1 MRCQIGKCCYDGA
14 SRQHRRPVR
23 SRRRFCAPPTREPKT
38 YVVTAPINILVVD
51 DVPQNLIAIEALLA
65 RPGIALLKAASGA
78 EALELLLMHEVAL
91 ALVDVQMPNMDG
103 FELAELIRGS
113 ERTRS
118 IPLIFLTAAS
128 REASYSFRG
137 YEAGAVD
144 FLYKPI
150 DAQALLGKVKVFVE
164 LYQQKKQMSQ
174 QLEELQRSLHLNEM
188 FMAVLGHDLR
198 TPLSVV
204 MNGAMLLPMMTDHP
218 KVAVTAQ
225 RIQSSAKRMAQMV
238 DQLLDLARIRSGEMQ
253 LRRASQDV
261 ADLCRAIADEFVL
274 PERPSRVTVEGR
286 GNTVAAVDAG
296 IFAQA
301 ISNLVGNALQ
311 HGEPEHAVLVRVEGQ
326 QEGAPDGLRITVTNR
341 GVIPVP
347 QLAGIFAPFQHRGES
362 RKSGQGLG
370 LGLYTASTFVRA
382 HGGDIAVAS
391 EEGLGTTTFTVTLPR
406 REQAE

>member
-1 MRCQIGKCCYDGA
+1 VSA
-14 SRQHRRPVR
+14 L
-23 SRRRFCAPPTREPKT
+23 
-38 YVVTAPINILVVD
+38 INILVVD

-78 EALELLLMHEVAL
+78 EALELLLVHEVAL

-113 ERTRS
+113 ERTRN

-128 REASYSFRG
+128 REPSYSFRG

-150 DAQALLGKVKVFVE
+150 DPKALTSKVNVFVE
-164 LYQQKKQMSQ
+164 LYQQKKQLSQ
-174 QLEELQRSLHLNEM
+174 QLDELRRALHMNEM

-225 RIQSSAKRMAQMV
+225 RIQSSARRMTSMV
-238 DQLLDLARIRSGEMQ
+238 DQLLDLARIRAGEMQ
-253 LRRASQDV
+253 LKTAPQDIGQ
-261 ADLCRAIADEFVL
+261 LCRSIADEFTV
-274 PERPSRVTVEGR
+274 PERPSRVQVQYSGDP
-286 GNTVAAVDAG
+286 VAPVDSG

-301 ISNLVGNALQ
+301 LSNLLGNALQ
-311 HGEPEHAVLVRVEGQ
+311 HGDAEAPVSVQIDGR
-326 QEGAPDGLRITVTNR
+326 APDRLRVAISNR
-341 GVIPVP
+341 GVIAAER
-347 QLAGIFAPFQHRGES
+347 LAHIFEPFQHRDGT

-382 HGGDIAVAS
+382 HGGDLAVAS
-391 EEGLGTTTFTVTLPR
+391 DAAGGTTVLTVTLPR
-406 REQAE
+406 PNGQRIGDTGDARSTQRQMA

>member
-1 MRCQIGKCCYDGA
+1 L
-14 SRQHRRPVR
+14 
-23 SRRRFCAPPTREPKT
+23 
-38 YVVTAPINILVVD
+38 INILVVD

-78 EALELLLMHEVAL
+78 EALELLLVHEVAL

-128 REASYSFRG
+128 REPSYSFRG

-144 FLYKPI
+144 FLHKPI
-150 DAQALLGKVKVFVE
+150 DPKALTSKVNVFVE
-164 LYQQKKQMSQ
+164 LYQQKKQLSQ
-174 QLEELQRSLHLNEM
+174 QLDELRRALHMNEM

-225 RIQSSAKRMAQMV
+225 RIQSSARRMTSMV

-253 LRRASQDV
+253 LKAAPQDIV
-261 ADLCRAIADEFVL
+261 QLCRTIADEFTA
-274 PERPSRVTVEGR
+274 PERASRVQVTHSGDP
-286 GNTVAAVDAG
+286 VAPVDGG

-301 ISNLVGNALQ
+301 LSNLLGNALQ
-311 HGEPEHAVLVRVEGQ
+311 HGEADAPVSVQIDGR
-326 QEGAPDGLRITVTNR
+326 APDRLSIAIGNR
-341 GVIPVP
+341 GAIPAER
-347 QLAGIFAPFQHRGES
+347 LEHIFEPFQHRDGA

-370 LGLYTASTFVRA
+370 LGLYTASTFIRA
-382 HGGDIAVAS
+382 HGGDLAVAS
-391 EEGLGTTTFTVTLPR
+391 DAAGGTTVLTVTLPR
-406 REQAE
+406 PHAARTADAGDARFAQRQMA

>member
-1 MRCQIGKCCYDGA
+1 M
-14 SRQHRRPVR
+14 
-23 SRRRFCAPPTREPKT
+23 
-38 YVVTAPINILVVD
+38 TALINILVVD

-78 EALELLLMHEVAL
+78 EALELLLVHEVAL
-91 ALVDVQMPNMDG
+91 ALVDVQMPHMDG

-128 REASYSFRG
+128 REPSYSFRG

-150 DAQALLGKVKVFVE
+150 DAKALVSKVNVFVE
-164 LYQQKKQMSQ
+164 LYQQKKQLSQ
-174 QLEELQRSLHLNEM
+174 QLEELRRALHLNEM
-188 FMAVLGHDLR
+188 FTAVLGHDLR

-225 RIQSSAKRMAQMV
+225 RIQSSAKRMASMV
-238 DQLLDLARIRSGEMQ
+238 DQLLDLARIRTGDMQ
-253 LRRASQDV
+253 LKTAPHDLEQ
-261 ADLCRAIADEFVL
+261 LCRAIADEFVV
-274 PERPSRVTVEGR
+274 PERPSRVLVECNGDP
-286 GNTVAAVDAG
+286 VAPVDAG

-301 ISNLVGNALQ
+301 LSNLLGNALQ
-311 HGEPEHAVLVRVEGQ
+311 HGAAEHSVLVRV
-326 QEGAPDGLRITVTNR
+326 DGCAAERVAVVITNR
-341 GVIPVP
+341 GTIPAER
-347 QLAGIFAPFQHRGES
+347 LAHIFEPFQHRDGN

-370 LGLYTASTFVRA
+370 LGLHTASTFVRA
-382 HGGDIAVAS
+382 HGGELTVVSS
-391 EEGLGTTTFTVTLPR
+391 EGVTVVTVTLPR
-406 REQAE
+406 AAERAVAQGLAA